1 MTGSLGSLAIALALF
16 IGIHLVPG
24 VPGLRKA
31 LQGAVGKRVY
41 RAVFSLSAIGGLVWI
56 VFAHMDAPYTELWE
70 APGWTRLIPLAG
82 VHPLVLMLLAG
93 MPRPGKRKV
102 TCHPMLWAVFLWAA
116 AHIPA
121 NGDAAS
127 VMLFGSLILFALI
140 DQPLADARIRR
151 EEPERWAEDFTATSA
166 IPFLAALQGKGR
178 PSLKEIGY
186 ARMGVA
192 LVLYIVILFA
202 HEHVIGFSALPG

>member
-1 MTGSLGSLAIALALF
+1 MTGCLGSLAIALALF
-16 IGIHLVPG
+16 VGVHLVPG
-24 VPGLRKA
+24 VPGLRRT
-31 LQGAVGKRVY
+31 LQGAMGKLAY
-41 RAVFSLSAIGGLVWI
+41 RGVFSLISIGAVVWI
-56 VFAHMDAPYTELWE
+56 VFAHMDAPYHELWA
-70 APGWTRLIPLAG
+70 APGWTRLIPIAIM
-82 VHPLVLMLLAG
+82 PLVLMLLAG
-93 MPRPGKRKV
+93 MPRPGMRKV
-102 TCHPMLWAVFLWAA
+102 TRHPLLWAVILWAA

-127 VMLFGSLILFALI
+127 VMLFGALMLFALI

-151 EEPERWAEDFTATSA
+151 EEPERWAENFAGTSA

-186 ARMGVA
+186 VRMCAA
-192 LVLYIVILFA
+192 LVLYVVILFA

>member
-82 VHPLVLMLLAG
+82 P
-93 MPRPGKRKV
+93 
-102 TCHPMLWAVFLWAA
+102 C
-116 AHIPA
+116 
-121 NGDAAS
+121 
-127 VMLFGSLILFALI
+127 
-140 DQPLADARIRR
+140 
-151 EEPERWAEDFTATSA
+151 RWC
-166 IPFLAALQGKGR
+166 
-178 PSLKEIGY
+178 
-186 ARMGVA
+186 
-192 LVLYIVILFA
+192 
-202 HEHVIGFSALPG
+202 

>member
-1 MTGSLGSLAIALALF
+1 M
-16 IGIHLVPG
+16 
-24 VPGLRKA
+24 
-31 LQGAVGKRVY
+31 
-41 RAVFSLSAIGGLVWI
+41 
-56 VFAHMDAPYTELWE
+56 
-70 APGWTRLIPLAG
+70 
-82 VHPLVLMLLAG
+82 PLVLMLLAG
-93 MPRPGKRKV
+93 MPRPGMRKV
-102 TCHPMLWAVFLWAA
+102 TRHPMLWAVLLWAA

-121 NGDAAS
+121 SAAAAS

-151 EEPERWAEDFTATSA
+151 EEPERWAEDFAATSA

-178 PSLKEIGY
+178 PSLREIGY

>member
-16 IGIHLVPG
+16 IGIHQVPG

-31 LQGAVGKRVY
+31 LQGAEGKRVY
-41 RAVFSLSAIGGLVWI
+41 RAVFSLSAIGGPGVDRLR
-56 VFAHMDAPYTELWE
+56 PYGCALYR
-70 APGWTRLIPLAG
+70 ALGSARLDPAG
-82 VHPLVLMLLAG
+82 PACGSMPLVLMLLAG
-93 MPRPGKRKV
+93 MPRPAMRKV
-102 TCHPMLWAVFLWAA
+102 TRHPMLWAVFLWAA

-151 EEPERWAEDFTATSA
+151 EEPER
-166 IPFLAALQGKGR
+166 
-178 PSLKEIGY
+178 
-186 ARMGVA
+186 
-192 LVLYIVILFA
+192 
-202 HEHVIGFSALPG
+202 

>member
-1 MTGSLGSLAIALALF
+1 M
-16 IGIHLVPG
+16 
-24 VPGLRKA
+24 
-31 LQGAVGKRVY
+31 
-41 RAVFSLSAIGGLVWI
+41 
-56 VFAHMDAPYTELWE
+56 
-70 APGWTRLIPLAG
+70 
-82 VHPLVLMLLAG
+82 
-93 MPRPGKRKV
+93 
-102 TCHPMLWAVFLWAA
+102 FLWAA

-151 EEPERWAEDFTATSA
+151 EEPERWAEDFAATSA